1 MTQRIRSRRARGLLR
16 ASVLAAGMT
25 VAPLAGAETG
35 WVDDQVRL
43 NLRTGP
49 GNQYRILDSIETGD
63 SVQILS
69 RGDGWTQVNA
79 DGKTG
84 WVPDGYLQA
93 EPPAVVKLARIESES
108 AELRTRSKQLGE
120 DTAPREHEQLVT
132 RESGATNRARA
143 PHADNLSCAGARWLN
158 GSPGR
163 ASRGRHGAR
172 RSPARQRRRQTRRI
186 RLQRSDRSAG
196 EEPAVDSSSIDPFAT
211 VPAPDH
217 AGGGLHSLL
226 PIAQSA
232 DHAPPSRSASHN
244 GASEVVG
251 DSSRS

>member
-69 RGDGWTQVNA
+69 RGDGWTEVNA

-93 EPPAVVKLARIESES
+93 EPPAVVKLARIESEA

-120 DTAPREHEQLVT
+120 DAEKLRSEHEQLAT
-132 RESGATNRARA
+132 RESEQRAELERLTR
-143 PHADNLSCAGARWLN
+143 DNLELRAGARWPEWIAGACILAVGMALGALLR
-158 GSPGR
+158 GS
-163 ASRGRHGAR
+163 A
-172 RSPARQRRRQTRRI
+172 RRQTPRI
-186 RLQRSDRSAG
+186 RL
-196 EEPAVDSSSIDPFAT
+196 
-211 VPAPDH
+211 
-217 AGGGLHSLL
+217 
-226 PIAQSA
+226 
-232 DHAPPSRSASHN
+232 
-244 GASEVVG
+244 
-251 DSSRS
+251 